1 MNKKDTIRIAFRN
14 FTRRKTR
21 SILTIMG
28 VLIGTAAIVVMVSLG
43 IGMNESFRRQLSRMG
58 SLNVIEVNRWYF
70 EEDGMGGGYSR
81 KVCSMTK

>member
-58 SLNVIEVNRWYF
+58 SLNVRSELLVFRRGWHGRRLF
-70 EEDGMGGGYSR
+70 QGKCAR
-81 KVCSMTK
+81 